1 MELTKRQAQAIDQFG
16 NDLTVS
22 ASAGAGKTRVLIERI
37 TKQILS
43 GKIDIDRILAM
54 TFTSAAAEE
63 MKKRLHQSLVKASK
77 EHPEDQRIKDQLLL
91 LPAADVSTIDS
102 FCLRIIQNYSYLL
115 GWDPSR
121 YSNVLAQNSLKAY
134 KKEAALNV
142 IKNNLEDP
150 NLKELS
156 EKYET
161 DLIYFSTLSDLII
174 KLDEFMS
181 IQADRKTWVKNT
193 LAYYQPVSSLDK
205 LPDDFKKYYF
215 SYYLYLIKDLVV
227 TINAFLDYVSSGEKP
242 ELLNNLYKP
251 VLDQLSLASKALI
264 DNDYQQL
271 TLIMKV
277 INIARDPSKKKV
289 LGISEDET
297 YDNYK
302 KTIKNLLKDCQNIPD
317 QQAALNSLATQKNNV
332 AFLIKLADQY
342 HEEFIKLKE
351 SNNEIDFADME
362 EAALELLKL
371 DFVKD
376 ELREHYQTILVDEYQ
391 DSNNIQETLIKAIC
405 NHNVFRVGDTKQS
418 IYGFRNAKPELMQK
432 LLDHPSENNQ
442 VITLDKNFRSTETII
457 EFNNQL
463 YQKLMSLE
471 GFEGRFSNDDIVNYG
486 VESQKENNVP
496 IDLEAF
502 ECEATQGLNK
512 EEQLTNECKFIL
524 NKIQELRKSSELNHW
539 RDYVILVRNNSIKSI
554 LEPLFKQAK
563 IPYFFVSPSGYFIDN
578 AVSTILS
585 WLRLLADHNDDLSLI
600 SILRSAYYS
609 INDEGLANLKLDKGN
624 ESYFNYLNKTKHP
637 FISDYEEMSK
647 AKDGSITTLLEKLF
661 SLNDYHDLYTT
672 PWERDNLDLLYQQ
685 GIAADNQNLNF
696 EEFLSLLNTN
706 EQYDAPTAIAADND
720 ADVVRVMTVHNSK
733 GLEFKHVFYLTNS
746 ILSNHDTAF
755 YNFDDKLGLALED
768 IRLPYH
774 YAYNGVIGQ
783 AIKFKQREEALKEE
797 IRVMYVATT
806 RAEKRLT
813 IVGYYDTPTNKSFF
827 LSGTQLNKISGKIYA
842 GMNLIVKALKS
853 KPECPITLYNLHI
866 HDQAETLQISD
877 EKIIETKYENLK
889 YTKPLIKVT
898 NSTPSSLEEHFI
910 APISL
915 DQIDRAQRGTL
926 LHKAFE
932 LIDYHSYQKENLV
945 KLNLGLSNEDIDKID
960 KFFKLPD
967 LELLLDKDIHQEY
980 PFFIKIDGSIVHGV
994 MDLVAIGK
1002 DEIILVDFK
1011 SDQNTNETKLLERY
1025 TVQLQQY
1032 SKVLSLSYPDKK
1044 VTAYLYSIENAQ
1056 WIKVPQ
1062 A

>member
-1 MELTKRQAQAIDQFG
+1 MELTQRQALAIDQFG

-37 TKQILS
+37 TKEILS

-77 EHPEDQRIKDQLLL
+77 EFPNDQRIKDQLLL

-102 FCLRIIQNYSYLL
+102 FCLKIIQNYSYLL

-121 YSNVLAQNSLKAY
+121 YCKVLDQNTLKVY
-134 KKEAALNV
+134 KKEAALNT
-142 IKNNLEDP
+142 IKTHLDDS
-150 NLKELS
+150 LMKQLS
-156 EKYET
+156 EKYES
-161 DLIYFSTLSDLII
+161 DLINFSTLTELII

-181 IQADRKTWVKNT
+181 IQADREVWVKNT
-193 LAYYQPVSSLDK
+193 LAYYQPVTSLDK
-205 LPDDFKKYYF
+205 LPDDFKRYYF
-215 SYYLYLIKDLVV
+215 SYYLNLIKDLVV
-227 TINAFLDYVSSGEKP
+227 TINAFLAYVSSGEKP
-242 ELLNNLYKP
+242 ELLNNLYQP
-251 VLDQLSLASKALI
+251 VTDELSLASKALV
-264 DNDYQQL
+264 DNDYHQL

-277 INIARDPSKKKV
+277 IKIGRDPGKKKV
-289 LGISEDET
+289 LGISEDTT
-297 YDNYK
+297 YDAYK
-302 KTIKNLLKDCQNIPD
+302 KTIKSLLDECQNIPD
-317 QQAALNSLATQKNNV
+317 QQAAINSLAQQKDTV
-332 AFLIKLADQY
+332 AYLIKLADQY
-342 HEEFIKLKE
+342 HEEFKKLKE
-351 SNNEIDFADME
+351 LNNGIDFADME
-362 EAALELLKL
+362 EAALELVKL
-371 DFVKD
+371 PFVKA
-376 ELREHYQTILVDEYQ
+376 ELSQHYQTILVDEYQ

-432 LLDHPSENNQ
+432 LLDHPSEENQ
-442 VITLDKNFRSTETII
+442 VITLDKNFRSTKTII
-457 EFNNQL
+457 EFNNYL

-486 VESQKENNVP
+486 VEAQKENNTP
-496 IDLEAF
+496 IELEGF
-502 ECEATQGLNK
+502 EYEATKGMNK
-512 EEQLTNECKFIL
+512 ETRLINECSFIL
-524 NKIQELRKSSELNHW
+524 NKIQELKKSSDLDHW
-539 RDYVILVRNNSIKSI
+539 KDYVILVRNNNIKSI

-563 IPYFFVSPSGYFIDN
+563 IPYFFVSPAGYFIDN

-600 SILRSAYYS
+600 GILRSAYYS
-609 INDEGLANLKLDKGN
+609 FNDEQLAKLKLAKGN
-624 ESYFNYLNKTKHP
+624 DSYFNYLTKTEHP
-637 FISDYEEMSK
+637 FIKDYEEMLK
-647 AKDGSITTLLEKLF
+647 VRNGSITTLLGKLF
-661 SLNDYHDLYTT
+661 TLNDYHDLYTT
-672 PWERDNLDLLYQQ
+672 SWERDNLDLMYQQ

-706 EQYDAPTAIAADND
+706 EQYDAPTAVAADND

-774 YAYNGVIGQ
+774 YAYTGVIRQ

-806 RAEKRLT
+806 RAQKRLT
-813 IVGYYDTPTNKSFF
+813 IVGYYDTPSIKSFF
-827 LSGTQLNKISGKIYA
+827 LSGNQFNKISGKMYG

-853 KPECPITLYNLHI
+853 KPECPLTLYNLQL
-866 HDQAETLQISD
+866 HDQPEILQVTD
-877 EKIIETKYENLK
+877 EKIIETGYENLK
-889 YTKPLIKVT
+889 YTKPLVKVT
-898 NSTPSSLEEHFI
+898 SSTPSSLEEHFI
-910 APISL
+910 APIAVN
-915 DQIDRAQRGTL
+915 QIDRAQRGTL
-926 LHKAFE
+926 MHKAFE
-932 LIDYHSYQKENLV
+932 LLDYHTYQKEDLI
-945 KLNLGLSNEDIDKID
+945 KLELGLSNEDLDKID

-967 LELLLDKDIHQEY
+967 FKLLLAKEIHQEY

-994 MDLVAIGK
+994 MDLVAIGEK
-1002 DEIILVDFK
+1002 EIILVDFK

-1032 SKVLSLSYPDKK
+1032 SKVLSLSYPGKK
-1044 VTAYLYSIENAQ
+1044 VIPYLYSIENAQ